1 MGVGQLAEEGDRW
14 PSASA
19 SWQGLQTVTS
29 RLSSWESGSPRE
41 SQVPG
46 THTLLSAG
54 WSSPISMPTHSSS
67 RHWASV
73 HLWSACAWCLEVV
86 PCSRMPC
93 WPLWPVACML
103 SCVTCSPENPS
114 PPARAC
120 SSHSCGGEW
129 HGLTWSVGG
138 WEVLDSISVPSPAP
152 TFGRWRTRS

>member
-1 MGVGQLAEEGDRW
+1 MGMGQLAEEGRQMALSQCVLAG
-14 PSASA
+14 SAD
-19 SWQGLQTVTS
+19 TVTS
-29 RLSSWESGSPRE
+29 RVSSWESGSPRE

-73 HLWSACAWCLEVV
+73 HLCSACAWCLEVV

-103 SCVTCSPENPS
+103 SCVTCSLENPS

-120 SSHSCGGEW
+120 SSHSSGGEW
-129 HGLTWSVGG
+129 HGLAWSVGVAG
-138 WEVLDSISVPSPAP
+138 RSWTAPVSPAQ
-152 TFGRWRTRS
+152 